1 MSSNE
6 KTNQENTNQE
16 NTNQIENPEINKIE
30 ETKPKFNLLEQ
41 GKKMLISSDPSSIE
55 NIKNL
60 IIIGPKSS
68 GKSTIFNFLSTGEAS
83 SNNFIPTSGINYG
96 FMRYQKSKN
105 KSSKKIVNIY
115 EIGNGIENLNLI
127 KTIINNKNIEN
138 TIFFLIFDFADPQN
152 ILNEIF
158 KFMKELKNI
167 LTESIEND
175 ILNEIIKFKDS
186 QYSKYQKAKEV
197 NLFPANLYL
206 IGNKYDILEKIDAEK
221 IKWVG
226 LTLRY
231 FSYIN
236 GVNLIF
242 YSNFSEKNRIIL
254 QSTIENFGFG
264 VSKIDNIKNYV
275 QKNELN
281 PLYISFYNDS
291 LEEIGQPRVMEMS
304 GKNVDERWIETYKTI
319 FKNFVKENKENKN
332 IQVDKN
338 LWEKYKENRID
349 NEITLFERAKENEN
363 KKNKNKISIFDLK
376 NNSINNKK
384 IMLKMKN

>member
-6 KTNQENTNQE
+6 QTNQNNSNQPENKPE
-16 NTNQIENPEINKIE
+16 LNQIDE
-30 ETKPKFNLLEQ
+30 KPKFNLLEQ
-41 GKKMLISSDPSSIE
+41 GKKMLISSDPTSIE

-68 GKSTIFNFLSTGEAS
+68 GKTTIFNFLSTGEA
-83 SNNFIPTSGINYG
+83 NTNEFISTSGINFG

-115 EIGNGIENLNLI
+115 EIGNGIENLTLI

-138 TIFFLIFDFADPQN
+138 TIFFLLFDFADPQN
-152 ILNEIF
+152 IITQIF
-158 KFMKELKNI
+158 KFLKELKNI
-167 LTESIEND
+167 LTETIENET
-175 ILNEIIKFKDS
+175 LNEIIKSKES
-186 QYSKYQKAKEV
+186 QYTKYQKSKEV

-231 FSYIN
+231 FSYTN

-242 YSNFSEKNRIIL
+242 HSNFSEKNRIVL
-254 QSTIENFGFG
+254 QSTVENFGFG

-281 PLYISFYNDS
+281 PLYIQFYNDS
-291 LEEIGQPRVMEMS
+291 LDEIGQPRVMEIS
-304 GKNVDERWIETYKTI
+304 GKNVDERWLETYKTI
-319 FKNFVKENKENKN
+319 FKNFVKENNNENKN
-332 IQVDKN
+332 IQLDQN

-349 NEITLFERAKENEN
+349 NEIKLFERAKENEN

-376 NNSINNKK
+376 NNSISNKK

>member
-6 KTNQENTNQE
+6 KTNQEN

-115 EIGNGIENLNLI
+115 EIGNGLENLNLI

-138 TIFFLIFDFADPQN
+138 TIFFLILDFADPQN

>member
-1 MSSNE
+1 
-6 KTNQENTNQE
+6 
-16 NTNQIENPEINKIE
+16 
-30 ETKPKFNLLEQ
+30 
-41 GKKMLISSDPSSIE
+41 
-55 NIKNL
+55 
-60 IIIGPKSS
+60 
-68 GKSTIFNFLSTGEAS
+68 
-83 SNNFIPTSGINYG
+83 
-96 FMRYQKSKN
+96 MRYQKSKN

-138 TIFFLIFDFADPQN
+138 TIFFLILDFADPQN

-304 GKNVDERWIETYKTI
+304 GKNVNERWIETYKTI

>member
-6 KTNQENTNQE
+6 KTNQE

-115 EIGNGIENLNLI
+115 EIGNGLENLNLI

-349 NEITLFERAKENEN
+349 NEIALFEKAKENEN

>member
-6 KTNQENTNQE
+6 QTNQNNSNQPENKPE
-16 NTNQIENPEINKIE
+16 LNQIDE
-30 ETKPKFNLLEQ
+30 KPKFNLLEQ
-41 GKKMLISSDPSSIE
+41 GKKMLISSDPTSIE

-68 GKSTIFNFLSTGEAS
+68 GKTTIFNFLSTGEA
-83 SNNFIPTSGINYG
+83 NTNEFISTSGINFG

-115 EIGNGIENLNLI
+115 EIGNGIENLTLI

-138 TIFFLIFDFADPQN
+138 TIFFLLFDFADPQN
-152 ILNEIF
+152 IITQIF
-158 KFMKELKNI
+158 KFLKELKNI
-167 LTESIEND
+167 LTETIENET
-175 ILNEIIKFKDS
+175 LNEIIKSKES
-186 QYSKYQKAKEV
+186 QYTKQQKSKEV

-231 FSYIN
+231 FSYTN

-242 YSNFSEKNRIIL
+242 HSNFSEKNRIVL
-254 QSTIENFGFG
+254 QSTVENFGFG

-281 PLYISFYNDS
+281 PLYIQFYNDS
-291 LEEIGQPRVMEMS
+291 LDEIGQPRVMEIS
-304 GKNVDERWIETYKTI
+304 GKNVDERWLETYKTI
-319 FKNFVKENKENKN
+319 FKNFVKENHENKN
-332 IQVDKN
+332 IQLDQN

-349 NEITLFERAKENEN
+349 NEIKLFERAKENEN

-376 NNSINNKK
+376 NNSISNKK

>member
-1 MSSNE
+1 
-6 KTNQENTNQE
+6 
-16 NTNQIENPEINKIE
+16 
-30 ETKPKFNLLEQ
+30 
-41 GKKMLISSDPSSIE
+41 
-55 NIKNL
+55 
-60 IIIGPKSS
+60 
-68 GKSTIFNFLSTGEAS
+68 
-83 SNNFIPTSGINYG
+83 
-96 FMRYQKSKN
+96 
-105 KSSKKIVNIY
+105 
-115 EIGNGIENLNLI
+115 
-127 KTIINNKNIEN
+127 
-138 TIFFLIFDFADPQN
+138 
-152 ILNEIF
+152 
-158 KFMKELKNI
+158 MKELKNI

>member
-6 KTNQENTNQE
+6 KTNQE

-115 EIGNGIENLNLI
+115 EIGNGLENLNLI

-138 TIFFLIFDFADPQN
+138 TIFFLILDFADPQN

-349 NEITLFERAKENEN
+349 NEIALFEKAKENEN

>member
-6 KTNQENTNQE
+6 QTNQEN

-115 EIGNGIENLNLI
+115 EIGNGLENLNLI

>member
-6 KTNQENTNQE
+6 NTNQNNSNPTE
-16 NTNQIENPEINKIE
+16 NKNPELNKIE
-30 ETKPKFNLLEQ
+30 EKPKFNLLEQ
-41 GKKMLISSDPSSIE
+41 GKKMLISSDPSSVE

-68 GKSTIFNFLSTGEAS
+68 GKSTIFNFLSTGEANANEFVS
-83 SNNFIPTSGINYG
+83 TSGINFG

-138 TIFFLIFDFADPQN
+138 TIFFLICDFADPQN
-152 ILNEIF
+152 ILSQIF

-167 LTESIEND
+167 LNESIDNET
-175 ILNEIIKFKDS
+175 LNEIIKFKES
-186 QYSKYQKAKEV
+186 QYSKYQKSKEV

-231 FSYIN
+231 FSYTN
-236 GVNLIF
+236 GCNLIF
-242 YSNFSEKNRIIL
+242 YSNFSEKNRIVL
-254 QSTIENFGFG
+254 QSTVENFGFG

-281 PLYISFYNDS
+281 PLYITFYNDS
-291 LEEIGQPRVMEMS
+291 LDEIGQPRVMEMS
-304 GKNVDERWIETYKTI
+304 GKNVDERWFETYKTI
-319 FKNFVKENKENKN
+319 FKNFVKENHENKN
-332 IQVDKN
+332 IPVDKN

-349 NEITLFERAKENEN
+349 NEIKLFEKAKENEN
-363 KKNKNKISIFDLK
+363 RKNKNKISVYDLK

>member
-6 KTNQENTNQE
+6 KTNQEN

-83 SNNFIPTSGINYG
+83 SSNFIPTSGINYG

-138 TIFFLIFDFADPQN
+138 TIFFLILDFADPQN

-349 NEITLFERAKENEN
+349 NEIALFEKAKENEN

>member
-6 KTNQENTNQE
+6 KTNQE

-349 NEITLFERAKENEN
+349 NEIALFEKAKENEN

>member
-1 MSSNE
+1 MSQDE
-6 KTNQENTNQE
+6 KTNQNNSNPTENQ
-16 NTNQIENPEINKIE
+16 NPDPNKIE
-30 ETKPKFNLLEQ
+30 EKPKFNLLEQ

-68 GKSTIFNFLSTGEAS
+68 GKTTIFNFLSTGEA
-83 SNNFIPTSGINYG
+83 NTNEFISTSGINFG

-115 EIGNGIENLNLI
+115 EIGNGIENLYLI
-127 KTIINNKNIEN
+127 KTIINSKNIEN
-138 TIFFLIFDFADPQN
+138 TIFFLILDFADPQN
-152 ILNEIF
+152 ILSEIF

-167 LTESIEND
+167 LNESIDNET
-175 ILNEIIKFKDS
+175 LNEIIKFKES
-186 QYSKYQKAKEV
+186 QYTKYQKSKEV
-197 NLFPANLYL
+197 NLFPAHLYL

-231 FSYIN
+231 FSYTN
-236 GVNLIF
+236 GCNLIF
-242 YSNFSEKNRIIL
+242 YSNFSEKNRIVL
-254 QSTIENFGFG
+254 QSTVENFGFG

-291 LEEIGQPRVMEMS
+291 LEEIGQPRVMEIS
-304 GKNVDERWIETYKTI
+304 GKNVDERWFETYKTI
-319 FKNFVKENKENKN
+319 FKNFVKENNNENKN
-332 IQVDKN
+332 IPVDKN
-338 LWEKYKENRID
+338 LWDKYKENRID
-349 NEITLFERAKENEN
+349 NEIKLFEKAKENEN
-363 KKNKNKISIFDLK
+363 RKNKNKISIYDLK
-376 NNSINNKK
+376 NNSIGNKK

>member
-6 KTNQENTNQE
+6 KTNQE

-30 ETKPKFNLLEQ
+30 ETKQKFNLLEQ

-138 TIFFLIFDFADPQN
+138 TIFFLILDFADPQN

>member
-6 KTNQENTNQE
+6 KTNQE

-41 GKKMLISSDPSSIE
+41 GKKMLISSDPTSIE

-68 GKSTIFNFLSTGEAS
+68 GKTKIFNFLSTGEA
-83 SNNFIPTSGINYG
+83 NTNEFISTSGINFG

-115 EIGNGIENLNLI
+115 EIGNGIENLTLI

-138 TIFFLIFDFADPQN
+138 TIFFLLFDFADPQN
-152 ILNEIF
+152 IITQIF
-158 KFMKELKNI
+158 KFLKELKNI
-167 LTESIEND
+167 LTETIENET
-175 ILNEIIKFKDS
+175 LNEIIKSKES
-186 QYSKYQKAKEV
+186 QYTKQQKSKEV
-197 NLFPANLYL
+197 NLFPATLYL

-231 FSYIN
+231 FSYTN

-242 YSNFSEKNRIIL
+242 HSNFSEKNRIVL
-254 QSTIENFGFG
+254 QSTVENFGFG

-281 PLYISFYNDS
+281 PLYIQFYNDS
-291 LEEIGQPRVMEMS
+291 LDEIGQPRVMEMS
-304 GKNVDERWIETYKTI
+304 GKNVDERWLETYKTI
-319 FKNFVKENKENKN
+319 FKNFVKENHENKN
-332 IQVDKN
+332 IQLDQN

-349 NEITLFERAKENEN
+349 NEIKLFERAKENEN

-376 NNSINNKK
+376 NNSISNKK
-384 IMLKMKN
+384 

>member
-6 KTNQENTNQE
+6 KTNQEN

-41 GKKMLISSDPSSIE
+41 GKKMLISSDPTSIE

-68 GKSTIFNFLSTGEAS
+68 GKTTIFNFLSTGEA
-83 SNNFIPTSGINYG
+83 NTNEFISTSGINFG

-115 EIGNGIENLNLI
+115 EIGNGIENLTLI

-138 TIFFLIFDFADPQN
+138 TIFFLLFDFADPQN
-152 ILNEIF
+152 IITQIF
-158 KFMKELKNI
+158 KFLKELKNI
-167 LTESIEND
+167 LTETIENET
-175 ILNEIIKFKDS
+175 LNEIIKSKES
-186 QYSKYQKAKEV
+186 QYTKQQKSKEV

-231 FSYIN
+231 FSYTN

-242 YSNFSEKNRIIL
+242 HSNFSEKNRIVL
-254 QSTIENFGFG
+254 QSTVENFGFG

-281 PLYISFYNDS
+281 PLYIQFYNDS
-291 LEEIGQPRVMEMS
+291 LDEIGQPRVMEMS
-304 GKNVDERWIETYKTI
+304 GKNVDERWLETYKTI
-319 FKNFVKENKENKN
+319 FKNFVKENHENKN
-332 IQVDKN
+332 IQLDQN

-349 NEITLFERAKENEN
+349 NEIKLFERAKENEN

-376 NNSINNKK
+376 NNSISNKK

>member
-6 KTNQENTNQE
+6 KTNQEN

-115 EIGNGIENLNLI
+115 EIGNGLENLNLI

-349 NEITLFERAKENEN
+349 NEIALFEKAKENEN

>member
-6 KTNQENTNQE
+6 KTNQE

-138 TIFFLIFDFADPQN
+138 TIFFLILDFADPQN

-349 NEITLFERAKENEN
+349 NEIALFEKAKENEN

>member
-6 KTNQENTNQE
+6 KTNQE

-152 ILNEIF
+152 ILSEIF

>member
-6 KTNQENTNQE
+6 KTNQEN

-115 EIGNGIENLNLI
+115 EIGNGLENLNLI

-138 TIFFLIFDFADPQN
+138 TIFFLILDFADPQN

-349 NEITLFERAKENEN
+349 NEIALFEKAKENEN
-363 KKNKNKISIFDLK
+363 KKNNNKISIFD
-376 NNSINNKK
+376 
-384 IMLKMKN
+384 

>member
-6 KTNQENTNQE
+6 KTNQE

-138 TIFFLIFDFADPQN
+138 TIFFLILDFADPQN

>member
-1 MSSNE
+1 MSQDE
-6 KTNQENTNQE
+6 KTNQNNSNPTENQ
-16 NTNQIENPEINKIE
+16 NPDPNKIE
-30 ETKPKFNLLEQ
+30 EKPKFNLLEQ

-68 GKSTIFNFLSTGEAS
+68 GKTTIFNFLSTGEA
-83 SNNFIPTSGINYG
+83 NTNEFISTSGINFG

-115 EIGNGIENLNLI
+115 EIGNGIENLYLI
-127 KTIINNKNIEN
+127 KTIINSKNIEN
-138 TIFFLIFDFADPQN
+138 TIFFLILDFADPQN
-152 ILNEIF
+152 ILSEIF
-158 KFMKELKNI
+158 KFLKELKNI
-167 LTESIEND
+167 LNESIDNET
-175 ILNEIIKFKDS
+175 LNEIIKFKES
-186 QYSKYQKAKEV
+186 QYTKYQKSKEV
-197 NLFPANLYL
+197 NLFPAHLYL

-231 FSYIN
+231 FSYTN
-236 GVNLIF
+236 GCNLIF
-242 YSNFSEKNRIIL
+242 YSNFSEKNRIVL
-254 QSTIENFGFG
+254 QSTVENFGFG

-291 LEEIGQPRVMEMS
+291 LEEIGQPRVMEIS
-304 GKNVDERWIETYKTI
+304 GKNVDERWFETYKTI
-319 FKNFVKENKENKN
+319 FKNFVKENNNENKN
-332 IQVDKN
+332 IPVDKN
-338 LWEKYKENRID
+338 LWDKYKENRID
-349 NEITLFERAKENEN
+349 NEIKLFEKAKENEN
-363 KKNKNKISIFDLK
+363 RKNKNKISIYDLK
-376 NNSINNKK
+376 NNSIGNKK

>member
-6 KTNQENTNQE
+6 QTNQNNSNQPENKPE
-16 NTNQIENPEINKIE
+16 LNQIDE
-30 ETKPKFNLLEQ
+30 KPKFNLLEQ
-41 GKKMLISSDPSSIE
+41 GKKMLISSDPTSIE

-68 GKSTIFNFLSTGEAS
+68 GKTTIFNFLSTGEA
-83 SNNFIPTSGINYG
+83 NTNEFISTSGINFG

-115 EIGNGIENLNLI
+115 EIGNGIENLTLI

-138 TIFFLIFDFADPQN
+138 TIFFLLFDFADPQN
-152 ILNEIF
+152 IITQIF
-158 KFMKELKNI
+158 KFLKELKNI
-167 LTESIEND
+167 LTETIENET
-175 ILNEIIKFKDS
+175 LNEIIKSKES
-186 QYSKYQKAKEV
+186 QYTKQQKSKEV

-231 FSYIN
+231 FSYTN

-242 YSNFSEKNRIIL
+242 HSNFSEKNRIFL

-281 PLYISFYNDS
+281 PLYIQFYNDS
-291 LEEIGQPRVMEMS
+291 LEEIGQPRVMEIS
-304 GKNVDERWIETYKTI
+304 GKNVDERWLETYKTI
-319 FKNFVKENKENKN
+319 FKNFVKENHENKN
-332 IQVDKN
+332 IQLDQN

-349 NEITLFERAKENEN
+349 NEIKLFERAKENEN

-376 NNSINNKK
+376 NNSISNKK

>member
-6 KTNQENTNQE
+6 QTNQNNSNQPENKPEQ
-16 NTNQIENPEINKIE
+16 NQIDE
-30 ETKPKFNLLEQ
+30 KPKFNLLEQ
-41 GKKMLISSDPSSIE
+41 GKKMLISSDPTSIE

-68 GKSTIFNFLSTGEAS
+68 GKTTIFNFLSTGEA
-83 SNNFIPTSGINYG
+83 NTNEFISTSGINFG

-115 EIGNGIENLNLI
+115 EIGNGIENLTLI

-138 TIFFLIFDFADPQN
+138 TIFFLLFDFADPQN
-152 ILNEIF
+152 IITQIF
-158 KFMKELKNI
+158 KFLKELKNI
-167 LTESIEND
+167 LTETIENET
-175 ILNEIIKFKDS
+175 LNEIIKSKES
-186 QYSKYQKAKEV
+186 QYTKQQKSKEV

-231 FSYIN
+231 FSYTN

-242 YSNFSEKNRIIL
+242 HSNFSEKNRIVL
-254 QSTIENFGFG
+254 QSTVENFGFG

-281 PLYISFYNDS
+281 PLYIQFYNDS
-291 LEEIGQPRVMEMS
+291 LDEIGQPRVMEMS
-304 GKNVDERWIETYKTI
+304 GKNVDERWLETYKTI
-319 FKNFVKENKENKN
+319 FKNFVKENHENKN
-332 IQVDKN
+332 IQLDQN

-349 NEITLFERAKENEN
+349 NEIKLFERAKENEN

-376 NNSINNKK
+376 NNSISNKK

>member
-6 KTNQENTNQE
+6 QTNQNNSNQPENKPE
-16 NTNQIENPEINKIE
+16 LNQIDE
-30 ETKPKFNLLEQ
+30 KPKFNLLEQ
-41 GKKMLISSDPSSIE
+41 GKKMLISSDPTSIE

-68 GKSTIFNFLSTGEAS
+68 GKTTIFNFLSTGEA
-83 SNNFIPTSGINYG
+83 NTNEFISTSGINFG

-115 EIGNGIENLNLI
+115 EIGNGIENLTLI

-138 TIFFLIFDFADPQN
+138 TIFFLLFDFADPQN
-152 ILNEIF
+152 IITQIF
-158 KFMKELKNI
+158 KFLKELKNI
-167 LTESIEND
+167 LTETIENET
-175 ILNEIIKFKDS
+175 LNEIIKSKES
-186 QYSKYQKAKEV
+186 QYTKQQKSKEV

-231 FSYIN
+231 FSYTN

-242 YSNFSEKNRIIL
+242 HSNFSEKNRIVL
-254 QSTIENFGFG
+254 QSTVENFGFG

-281 PLYISFYNDS
+281 PLYIQFYNDS
-291 LEEIGQPRVMEMS
+291 LDEIGQPRVMEMS
-304 GKNVDERWIETYKTI
+304 GKNVDERWLETYKTI
-319 FKNFVKENKENKN
+319 FKNFVKENHENKN
-332 IQVDKN
+332 IQLDQN

-349 NEITLFERAKENEN
+349 NEIKLFERAKENEN

-376 NNSINNKK
+376 NNSISNKK

>member
-6 KTNQENTNQE
+6 KTNQE

-115 EIGNGIENLNLI
+115 EIGNGIENLNLL

>member
-6 KTNQENTNQE
+6 QTNQNNSNQPENKPE
-16 NTNQIENPEINKIE
+16 LNQIDE
-30 ETKPKFNLLEQ
+30 KPKFNLLEQ
-41 GKKMLISSDPSSIE
+41 GKKMLISSDPTSIE

-68 GKSTIFNFLSTGEAS
+68 GKTTIFNFLSTGE
-83 SNNFIPTSGINYG
+83 SNTNEFISTSGINFG

-115 EIGNGIENLNLI
+115 EIGNGIENLTLI

-138 TIFFLIFDFADPQN
+138 TIFFLLFDFADPQN
-152 ILNEIF
+152 IITQIF
-158 KFMKELKNI
+158 KFLKELKNI
-167 LTESIEND
+167 LTETIENET
-175 ILNEIIKFKDS
+175 LNEIIKSKES
-186 QYSKYQKAKEV
+186 QYTKQQKSKEV

-231 FSYIN
+231 FSYTN

-242 YSNFSEKNRIIL
+242 HSNFSEKNRIVL
-254 QSTIENFGFG
+254 QSTVENFGFG

-281 PLYISFYNDS
+281 PLYIQFYNDS
-291 LEEIGQPRVMEMS
+291 LDEIGQPRVMEMS
-304 GKNVDERWIETYKTI
+304 GKNVDERWLETYKTI
-319 FKNFVKENKENKN
+319 FKNFVKENHENKN
-332 IQVDKN
+332 IQLDQN

-349 NEITLFERAKENEN
+349 NEIKLFERAKENEN

-376 NNSINNKK
+376 NNSISNKK

>member
-6 KTNQENTNQE
+6 QTNQNNSNQPENKPE
-16 NTNQIENPEINKIE
+16 LNQIDE
-30 ETKPKFNLLEQ
+30 KPKFNLLEQ
-41 GKKMLISSDPSSIE
+41 GKKMLISSDPTSIE

-68 GKSTIFNFLSTGEAS
+68 GKTTIFNFLSTGEA
-83 SNNFIPTSGINYG
+83 NTNEFISTSGINFG

-115 EIGNGIENLNLI
+115 EIGNGIENLTLI

-138 TIFFLIFDFADPQN
+138 TIFFLLFDFADPQN
-152 ILNEIF
+152 IITQIF
-158 KFMKELKNI
+158 KFLKELKNI
-167 LTESIEND
+167 LTETIENET
-175 ILNEIIKFKDS
+175 LNEIIKSKES
-186 QYSKYQKAKEV
+186 QYTKQQKSKEV

-231 FSYIN
+231 FSYTN

-242 YSNFSEKNRIIL
+242 HSNFSEKNRIFL
-254 QSTIENFGFG
+254 QSTVENFGFG

-281 PLYISFYNDS
+281 PLYIQFYNDS
-291 LEEIGQPRVMEMS
+291 LEEIGQPRVMEIS
-304 GKNVDERWIETYKTI
+304 GKNVDERWLETYKTI
-319 FKNFVKENKENKN
+319 FKNFVKENHENKN
-332 IQVDKN
+332 IQLDQN

-349 NEITLFERAKENEN
+349 NEIKLFERAKENEN

-376 NNSINNKK
+376 NNSISNKK

>member
-6 KTNQENTNQE
+6 KTNQENI
-16 NTNQIENPEINKIE
+16 NQIENPEINKIE

>member
-6 KTNQENTNQE
+6 QTNQNNSNQPENKPE
-16 NTNQIENPEINKIE
+16 LNQIDE
-30 ETKPKFNLLEQ
+30 KPKFNLLEQ
-41 GKKMLISSDPSSIE
+41 GKKMLISSDPTSIE

-68 GKSTIFNFLSTGEAS
+68 GKTTIFNFLSTGEA
-83 SNNFIPTSGINYG
+83 NTNEFISTSGINFG

-115 EIGNGIENLNLI
+115 EIGNGIENLTLI

-138 TIFFLIFDFADPQN
+138 TIFFLLFDFADPQN
-152 ILNEIF
+152 IITQIF
-158 KFMKELKNI
+158 KFLKELKNI
-167 LTESIEND
+167 LTETIENET
-175 ILNEIIKFKDS
+175 LNEIIKSKES
-186 QYSKYQKAKEV
+186 QYTKQQKSKEV

-231 FSYIN
+231 FSYTN

-242 YSNFSEKNRIIL
+242 HSNFSEKNRIVL
-254 QSTIENFGFG
+254 QSTVENFGFG

-281 PLYISFYNDS
+281 PLYIQFYNDS
-291 LEEIGQPRVMEMS
+291 LDEIGQPRVMEIS
-304 GKNVDERWIETYKTI
+304 GKNVDERWLETYKTI
-319 FKNFVKENKENKN
+319 FKNFVKENHENKN
-332 IQVDKN
+332 IQLDQN

-349 NEITLFERAKENEN
+349 NEIKLFERAKENEN
-363 KKNKNKISIFDLK
+363 KKNKNKISIFNLK
-376 NNSINNKK
+376 NNSISNKK

>member
-6 KTNQENTNQE
+6 QTNQNNSNQPENKPE
-16 NTNQIENPEINKIE
+16 PNQIDE
-30 ETKPKFNLLEQ
+30 KPKFNLLEQ
-41 GKKMLISSDPSSIE
+41 GKKMLISSDPTSIE

-68 GKSTIFNFLSTGEAS
+68 GKTTIFNFLSTGEA
-83 SNNFIPTSGINYG
+83 NTNEFISTSGINFG

-115 EIGNGIENLNLI
+115 EIGNGIENLTLI

-138 TIFFLIFDFADPQN
+138 TIFFLLFDFADPQN
-152 ILNEIF
+152 IITQIF
-158 KFMKELKNI
+158 KFLKELKNI
-167 LTESIEND
+167 LTETIENET
-175 ILNEIIKFKDS
+175 LNEIIKSKES
-186 QYSKYQKAKEV
+186 QYTKYQKSKEV

-206 IGNKYDILEKIDAEK
+206 IANKYDILEKIDAEK

-231 FSYIN
+231 FSYTN

-242 YSNFSEKNRIIL
+242 HSNFSEKNRIVL
-254 QSTIENFGFG
+254 QSTVENFGFG

-281 PLYISFYNDS
+281 PLYIQFYNDS
-291 LEEIGQPRVMEMS
+291 LDEIGQPRVMEIS
-304 GKNVDERWIETYKTI
+304 GKNVDERWLETYKTI
-319 FKNFVKENKENKN
+319 FKNFVKENHENKN
-332 IQVDKN
+332 IQLDQN

-349 NEITLFERAKENEN
+349 NEIKLFQRAKENEN

-376 NNSINNKK
+376 NNSISNKK

>member
-6 KTNQENTNQE
+6 QTNQNNSNQPENKPE
-16 NTNQIENPEINKIE
+16 LNQIDE
-30 ETKPKFNLLEQ
+30 KPKFNLLEQ
-41 GKKMLISSDPSSIE
+41 GKKMLISSDPTSIE

-68 GKSTIFNFLSTGEAS
+68 GKTTIFNFLSTGEA
-83 SNNFIPTSGINYG
+83 NTNEFISTSGINFG

-115 EIGNGIENLNLI
+115 EIGNGIENLTLI

-138 TIFFLIFDFADPQN
+138 TIFFLLFDFADPQN
-152 ILNEIF
+152 IITQIF
-158 KFMKELKNI
+158 KFLKELKNI
-167 LTESIEND
+167 LTETIENET
-175 ILNEIIKFKDS
+175 LNEIIKSKES
-186 QYSKYQKAKEV
+186 QYTKYQKSKEV

-231 FSYIN
+231 FSYTN

-242 YSNFSEKNRIIL
+242 HSNFSEKNRIVL
-254 QSTIENFGFG
+254 QSTVENFGFG

-281 PLYISFYNDS
+281 PLYIQFYNDS
-291 LEEIGQPRVMEMS
+291 LDEIGQPRVMEIS
-304 GKNVDERWIETYKTI
+304 GKNVDERWLETYKTI
-319 FKNFVKENKENKN
+319 FKNFVKENHENKN
-332 IQVDKN
+332 IQLDQN

-349 NEITLFERAKENEN
+349 NEIKLFERAKENEN

-376 NNSINNKK
+376 NNSISNKK

>member
-6 KTNQENTNQE
+6 QTNQNNSNQPENKPE
-16 NTNQIENPEINKIE
+16 LNQIDE
-30 ETKPKFNLLEQ
+30 KPKFNLLEQ
-41 GKKMLISSDPSSIE
+41 GKKMLISSDPTSIE

-68 GKSTIFNFLSTGEAS
+68 GKTTIFNFLSTGEA
-83 SNNFIPTSGINYG
+83 NTNEFISTSGINFG

-115 EIGNGIENLNLI
+115 EIGNGIENLTLI

-138 TIFFLIFDFADPQN
+138 TIFFLLFDFADPQN
-152 ILNEIF
+152 IITQIF
-158 KFMKELKNI
+158 KFLKELKNI
-167 LTESIEND
+167 LTETIENET
-175 ILNEIIKFKDS
+175 LNEIIKSKES
-186 QYSKYQKAKEV
+186 QYTKQQKSKEV

-231 FSYIN
+231 FSYTN

-242 YSNFSEKNRIIL
+242 HSNFSEKNRIFL
-254 QSTIENFGFG
+254 QSTVENFGFG

-281 PLYISFYNDS
+281 PLYIQFYNDS
-291 LEEIGQPRVMEMS
+291 LDEIGQPRVMEMS
-304 GKNVDERWIETYKTI
+304 GKNVDERWLETYKTI
-319 FKNFVKENKENKN
+319 FKNFVKENHENKN
-332 IQVDKN
+332 IQLDQN

-349 NEITLFERAKENEN
+349 NEIKLFERAKENEN

-376 NNSINNKK
+376 NNSISNKK

>member
-6 KTNQENTNQE
+6 KTNQE

-115 EIGNGIENLNLI
+115 EIGNGLENLNLI

>member
-1 MSSNE
+1 
-6 KTNQENTNQE
+6 
-16 NTNQIENPEINKIE
+16 
-30 ETKPKFNLLEQ
+30 
-41 GKKMLISSDPSSIE
+41 
-55 NIKNL
+55 
-60 IIIGPKSS
+60 
-68 GKSTIFNFLSTGEAS
+68 
-83 SNNFIPTSGINYG
+83 
-96 FMRYQKSKN
+96 MRYQKSKN

-115 EIGNGIENLNLI
+115 EIGNGIENLTLI

-138 TIFFLIFDFADPQN
+138 TIFFLLFDFADPQN
-152 ILNEIF
+152 IITQIF
-158 KFMKELKNI
+158 KFLKELKNI
-167 LTESIEND
+167 LTETIENET
-175 ILNEIIKFKDS
+175 LNEIIKSKES
-186 QYSKYQKAKEV
+186 QYTKQQKSKEV

-231 FSYIN
+231 FSYTN

-242 YSNFSEKNRIIL
+242 HSNFSEKNRIVL
-254 QSTIENFGFG
+254 QSTVENFGFG

-281 PLYISFYNDS
+281 PLYIQFYNDS
-291 LEEIGQPRVMEMS
+291 LDEIGQPRVMEIS
-304 GKNVDERWIETYKTI
+304 GKNVDERWLETYKTI
-319 FKNFVKENKENKN
+319 FKNFVKENHENKN
-332 IQVDKN
+332 IQLDQN

-349 NEITLFERAKENEN
+349 NEIKLFERAKENEN

-376 NNSINNKK
+376 NNSISNKK

>member
-6 KTNQENTNQE
+6 KTNQEN

-349 NEITLFERAKENEN
+349 NEIALFEKAKENEN

>member
-6 KTNQENTNQE
+6 KTNQEN

-115 EIGNGIENLNLI
+115 EIGNGLENLNLI

-138 TIFFLIFDFADPQN
+138 TIFFLILDFADPQN

-349 NEITLFERAKENEN
+349 NEIALFEKAKENEN